1 MQHSAAFFGSLAA
14 ALEAS
19 WHSIARPEQLA
30 PDGDWT
36 IWLYLAGRGAGKTR
50 SGCEWVQDHVTSG
63 RAGRVALVAPTSG
76 DVRGVI
82 VEGESGFLAIAPNW
96 NRPTWE
102 PSRRRL
108 TWPNG
113 AIATTY
119 SADEP
124 ERLRGPQHDLALCDE
139 LGSWR
144 YPDAWDMLQFGL
156 RLGARPR
163 CCVTTTPKP
172 SRLIRGLV
180 AREGQDVA
188 ITRGRTYDNAA
199 NLAPSFLATIIKQY
213 EGTRLGRQELDAEL
227 LTDTPGA
234 LWTRAMIEAA
244 RIDQKA
250 APAMR
255 RIVVAIDP
263 AVSSGEDSDE
273 TGIVVA
279 GLGFDDNGYLLE
291 DLSGRY
297 SPTEWASV
305 AVRAYHKHKA
315 DRIVAEVNQGG
326 QMVETTVRVVDPN
339 VSYKAVHASRGKVAR
354 AEPVSALYEQNRVF
368 HVGIFPQLEDQLCD
382 FAPGATSSPDRLD
395 ALVWALTELML
406 GTGGAEAILE
416 FYRREVA
423 AQGNG
428 PVRLIGGRV
437 IEGKAER
444 MVRLLAPVDASG
456 TFYLLSGRML
466 NVPENRTIEVTEHD
480 AAPLLAAG
488 WTRAAEKEKVNG

>member
-1 MQHSAAFFGSLAA
+1 MQHSAAFFGSLAN
-14 ALEAS
+14 ALETS

-30 PDGDWT
+30 PAGDWT
-36 IWLYLAGRGAGKTR
+36 VWIYLAGRGSGKTR
-50 SGCEWVQDHVTSG
+50 SGCEWVLDQVTSG

-76 DVRGVI
+76 DVRDVL
-82 VEGESGFLAIAPNW
+82 VEGESGFLAIAPDW
-96 NRPTWE
+96 SRPTWE

-139 LGSWR
+139 MGAWR
-144 YPDAWDMLQFGL
+144 YPEAWDMLMMGL

-180 AREGQDVA
+180 AREGRDVA

-199 NLAPSFLATIIKQY
+199 NLAKSFLDTIVKQY

-234 LWTRAMIEAA
+234 LWSREMIEAA
-244 RIDQKA
+244 RIDPGA
-250 APAMR
+250 APGMR

-263 AVSSGEDSDE
+263 AVSSGQDSDE

-279 GLGFDDNGYLLE
+279 GLGYDDKGYLLE

-297 SPTEWASV
+297 APHEWASV
-305 AVRAYHKHKA
+305 AVRAYHRHKA

-326 QMVETTVRVVDPN
+326 AMVESTVRVVDPS

-354 AEPVSALYEQNRVF
+354 AEPVSALYEQGRVH
-368 HVGIFPQLEDQLCD
+368 HVGAFPQLEDQLCD

-395 ALVWALTELML
+395 ALVWAITELCL
-406 GTGGAEAILE
+406 SNGDGTAIIE

-423 AQGNG
+423 AHGNFD
-428 PVRLIGGRV
+428 VRV
-437 IEGKAER
+437 IEGRKAER
-444 MVRLLAPVDASG
+444 MTRLLAPAEASG
-456 TFYLLSGRML
+456 TLYLASGRAL
-466 NVPENRTIEVTEHD
+466 NVPEDRIIEIAEDD
-480 AAPLLAAG
+480 AAPLIAAG
-488 WTRAAEKEKVNG
+488 WSRIDKEEKSNV

>member
-1 MQHSAAFFGSLAA
+1 MQHSAFFGSLAA
-14 ALEAS
+14 ALETS
-19 WHSIARPEQLA
+19 WHCLARPEQLA

-36 IWLYLAGRGAGKTR
+36 IWLYLAGRGSGKTR
-50 SGCEWVQDHVTSG
+50 SGCEWVQDQVTSG

-76 DVRGVI
+76 DVRDVI
-82 VEGESGFLAIAPNW
+82 VEGESGFLAVAPDW

-113 AIATTY
+113 AVATTY

-139 LGSWR
+139 MGSWR
-144 YPDAWDMLQFGL
+144 YPEAWDMLMMGL

-172 SRLIRGLV
+172 SKLIRGLV

-234 LWTRAMIEAA
+234 LWTRDMIEAS
-244 RIDQKA
+244 RVDPLA

-279 GLGFDDNGYLLE
+279 GLGFDDKGYLLE

-297 SPTEWASV
+297 TPTEWASI

-326 QMVETTVRVVDPN
+326 AMVESTVRVVDPN

-354 AEPVSALYEQNRVF
+354 AEPVSALYEQGRIH
-368 HVGIFPQLEDQLCD
+368 HVGAFPALEDQLCD

-395 ALVWALTELML
+395 ALVWAVTELML
-406 GTGGAEAILE
+406 GAGDGTAIIE

-428 PVRLIGGRV
+428 AGRV
-437 IEGKAER
+437 IEGLLIQGKAEH
-444 MVRLLAPVDASG
+444 MTRLLAPADASG
-456 TFYLLSGRML
+456 TFYFRSGRAVTL
-466 NVPENRTIEVTEHD
+466 GEDRIIEVTEDD
-480 AAPLLAAG
+480 AAPLIAAG
-488 WTRAAEKEKVNG
+488 WSRVETQQSKEAS